1 MKKSVVRI
9 GFALIGLVLILGTM
23 TAMASQLYPDL
34 APNHWCYKKIMEFVD
49 KGYIDGYED
58 GTMRPDQT
66 ITRAEY
72 VKVVNN
78 FFGFK
83 DGKTDKKFSDISDD
97 AWYAKYVY
105 AAVAQGY
112 ISGYEDNTF
121 RPSNPIT
128 RQEATVI
135 LSRILKIDKE
145 VYPKDHVDGL
155 AQYSDG
161 NEVADWAY
169 TAIHSY
175 SVYNFINGYE
185 DGTLRILQNVTR
197 AETVELLHVLE
208 QKIEIDRTY
217 GRTKTTKMPTINVIV
232 EAGRNEFKPA
242 TTVNGWFNN
251 ENSCKSDD
259 IDGVY
264 VNITTTTDGATI
276 YEKVN
281 PRDPADRNYVT
292 TTVND
297 FKNMF
302 FLTDG
307 VYDVSAYAKKIG
319 RKTSGTNKVTLKIDT
334 IAPYVEAKVLDNET
348 NPEGSVAHTQKIK
361 VTLKDVVPTGLTE
374 DKISGIDEASA
385 KYAWFIESGEDGFV
399 RVGEWTSLSNDQ
411 VVETPTKYGK
421 YKLAVSV
428 KDNAGNSF
436 GTEFDGE
443 IKYDFVEDG
452 KTEITVN
459 YTVEYYKEEL
469 SSDYAQDVSATE
481 TKSGETD
488 TLVRIEVNEALK
500 GKYEGFT
507 LNETE
512 STLEGTIT
520 ASGDLVLKVY
530 YTRNSYVIVWQNED
544 GTVLEKDENVLYGTM
559 PSYDGEEPSKT
570 ATAEYTY
577 EFKGWTPEVSSV
589 TGNATY
595 TATYNATRIEGT
607 LIANIKCNY
616 PTEDG
621 VKAEPGK
628 TLKYTI
634 TLEES
639 GDISEY
645 PKEIKIK
652 LDSGDVDIDI
662 EELEKLP
669 NVKYDEDNNTIIWT
683 VDSKD
688 DELTYNVKVK
698 KETPAGEKVE
708 TTITGA
714 EARGD
719 KLVAV
724 EATVKVK
731 VDKNKNIVLVLDVSG
746 SMDYRVYEDKITE
759 KCTNRKCH
767 ERHTMIDGVNY
778 HYQRVYKGTRLEVMQ
793 EAAKNFANSIIG
805 ARDSENIT
813 ITIITFAGGA
823 TVKGIFRNPTEDD
836 INSVIGELDTSWS
849 GTNTNGA
856 VQAATSVLKNELMLD
871 NAVDYV
877 VVLSDGEPNNG
888 NYCTDETLNAF
899 YATKAN
905 AYAIGLGDSYKKE
918 ELLKIVNN
926 DSSKLFDAAD
936 ADKLEEAFRKIG
948 SEINKAQTSEGE
960 IDVNVTGIKLYP
972 IKLTYKDTALKT
984 VDVTVESGDLES
996 NHLSITEDGKLVWD
1010 ISEYPGCTGFQIEV
1024 NRTKIKTQMLS
1035 EDGYGI
1041 KDIILVY
1048 GDPSI
1053 TEEFTEDEEIA
1064 EPATSE
1070 SGDVKVENTVS
1081 GESETEP
1088 STSESGDVKVEEPGS
1103 GESDTKPATSESG
1116 DTANEEQNVVKEE
1129 QVKEEAQEPQIE
1141 ENEQQEEKEQE
1152 ETIKNAEE
1160 ETKPTTEEAV
1170 APEIKDPLEDEEQDE
1185 EAA

>member
-1 MKKSVVRI
+1 M
-9 GFALIGLVLILGTM
+9 
-23 TAMASQLYPDL
+23 
-34 APNHWCYKKIMEFVD
+34 
-49 KGYIDGYED
+49 
-58 GTMRPDQT
+58 
-66 ITRAEY
+66 
-72 VKVVNN
+72 
-78 FFGFK
+78 
-83 DGKTDKKFSDISDD
+83 
-97 AWYAKYVY
+97 
-105 AAVAQGY
+105 
-112 ISGYEDNTF
+112 
-121 RPSNPIT
+121 
-128 RQEATVI
+128 
-135 LSRILKIDKE
+135 
-145 VYPKDHVDGL
+145 
-155 AQYSDG
+155 
-161 NEVADWAY
+161 
-169 TAIHSY
+169 
-175 SVYNFINGYE
+175 
-185 DGTLRILQNVTR
+185 
-197 AETVELLHVLE
+197 
-208 QKIEIDRTY
+208 
-217 GRTKTTKMPTINVIV
+217 
-232 EAGRNEFKPA
+232 
-242 TTVNGWFNN
+242 
-251 ENSCKSDD
+251 
-259 IDGVY
+259 
-264 VNITTTTDGATI
+264 
-276 YEKVN
+276 
-281 PRDPADRNYVT
+281 
-292 TTVND
+292 
-297 FKNMF
+297 
-302 FLTDG
+302 
-307 VYDVSAYAKKIG
+307 
-319 RKTSGTNKVTLKIDT
+319 
-334 IAPYVEAKVLDNET
+334 
-348 NPEGSVAHTQKIK
+348 
-361 VTLKDVVPTGLTE
+361 
-374 DKISGIDEASA
+374 
-385 KYAWFIESGEDGFV
+385 
-399 RVGEWTSLSNDQ
+399 
-411 VVETPTKYGK
+411 
-421 YKLAVSV
+421 
-428 KDNAGNSF
+428 
-436 GTEFDGE
+436 
-443 IKYDFVEDG
+443 
-452 KTEITVN
+452 
-459 YTVEYYKEEL
+459 
-469 SSDYAQDVSATE
+469 
-481 TKSGETD
+481 
-488 TLVRIEVNEALK
+488 
-500 GKYEGFT
+500 
-507 LNETE
+507 
-512 STLEGTIT
+512 
-520 ASGDLVLKVY
+520 
-530 YTRNSYVIVWQNED
+530 
-544 GTVLEKDENVLYGTM
+544 
-559 PSYDGEEPSKT
+559 
-570 ATAEYTY
+570 
-577 EFKGWTPEVSSV
+577 
-589 TGNATY
+589 
-595 TATYNATRIEGT
+595 
-607 LIANIKCNY
+607 
-616 PTEDG
+616 
-621 VKAEPGK
+621 
-628 TLKYTI
+628 KYTI